1 MDFAFGAL
9 SGAAIAA
16 MAYLYSAENWK
27 RERRHFLD
35 YTRRLEDDLRYAR
48 RRNSEHTR
56 DYYEPNDDADWWK
69 QQ

>member
-1 MDFAFGAL
+1 MDFAFGTL

-16 MAYLYSAENWK
+16 MAYLYSAEKWK

-35 YTRRLEDDLRYAR
+35 YTRRLEGDLRYAR
-48 RRNSEHTR
+48 RRNSEYTR
-56 DYYEPNDDADWWK
+56 DYYEPKDDADWWK